1 MTGFSE
7 SGLCQSDGEESPP
20 SPVSARAR
28 EACACVC
35 EWVLCLSVHCRVGGG
50 IVSQGMCAR
59 QLRVCVCDTDG
70 CANGKTDRCLGGS
83 NGMQWWSGAHSRGE
97 IRVKTSSIGGESPI
111 TKSFHW
117 ARCAKEERPDSP
129 VYPRSNMGRK
139 AAEVWF
145 PRRIRRR
152 KLFLRPLTGVRD
164 EAQQHHIWRKGRQED
179 RGRRP
184 LATHPYCSP
193 CSSRT
198 LCFHPR
204 FRLGLPEK
212 NKTPENFI
220 FYFLS
225 TSPTQ
230 SKNFYSSL

>member
-1 MTGFSE
+1 
-7 SGLCQSDGEESPP
+7 
-20 SPVSARAR
+20 
-28 EACACVC
+28 
-35 EWVLCLSVHCRVGGG
+35 
-50 IVSQGMCAR
+50 
-59 QLRVCVCDTDG
+59 
-70 CANGKTDRCLGGS
+70 
-83 NGMQWWSGAHSRGE
+83 MQWWSGAHSRGE
-97 IRVKTSSIGGESPI
+97 IRAKTSSIGGESPI

-212 NKTPENFI
+212 NKTPENFFLFFI
-220 FYFLS
+220 NFTNSIQKLLFLTVRWKTARKGSSFIPTKYFNNPHLNWGGFWAYLRRKKVLYS
-225 TSPTQ
+225 IQCQTEETALGEGFAPLRSLEAQEGERSAVLGDTSD
-230 SKNFYSSL
+230 SLRGWFK